1 MPKKCQ
7 VRKENGNPCRAE
19 HNRERLCALRLRSAR
34 PREPFYFSQVSFR
47 HRSNPRHLPFLIV
60 ERYGWH
66 PSLPAQEGYQEVLGL
81 PPLPSEK

>member
-1 MPKKCQ
+1 MS
-7 VRKENGNPCRAE
+7 CRAQSGKT
-19 HNRERLCALRLRSAR
+19 LCTLFEVAAR